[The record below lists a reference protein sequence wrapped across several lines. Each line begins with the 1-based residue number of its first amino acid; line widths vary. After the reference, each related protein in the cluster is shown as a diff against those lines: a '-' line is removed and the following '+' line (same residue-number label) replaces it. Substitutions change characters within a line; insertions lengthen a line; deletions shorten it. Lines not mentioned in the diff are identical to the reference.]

1 MTQINNKLLAYT
13 LQGPGIKPT
22 ANPAAQLETIISGI
36 IGVMTII
43 GVIYFTLQIILA
55 GFTLISS
62 QGDPKELETGKKRLT
77 NSVLGLAIVVLAYGL
92 GALLASLLGM
102 NNIFDLQTFFKQ
114 IN

>member
-62 QGDPKELETGKKRLT
+62 QGDKKRLT